1 MGDIDF
7 YIRDQL
13 LEAVEAA
20 SRRSGER
27 QAIPPYESGVGQEL
41 LTRIVLATGNLS
53 LTPVDEQAVHAVLQ
67 DNLTHFAVAPGMYAW
82 DSLPFILDHLH
93 IFTVS
98 LHAWSLTKEALFS
111 QGPQRLHITLSGRG
125 GLRPATSS
133 RASSA
138 SSSKRPSGDEGG
150 SSSKSARSTDE
161 KTEILELKRK
171 LAVKDQQ
178 VAILSDI
185 AARKQDEITSLKGKL
200 KAAQQK
206 ARRAQSQNEAA
217 VAQQRQEPSG
227 QTGFELARTSGG
239 QSDASQKKWEW
250 LTPQGALALA
260 IRRNLSNVATAD
272 IGPVLCDDVSRW
284 TVTRSE
290 VRAAACLMKDS
301 HNFWEDWSADCC
313 LQPEDSRSAD
323 AFSVTAIS
331 YRQDATNSAVWNRS
345 KLCALELE
353 ASYIPPCSAEDLAK
367 TTRHQ
372 LGREKGD
379 CIVGLKRLYRL
390 ADVLPVQEG
399 TGSATVAMTL
409 KLLQS
414 LGTPTIDKFATP
426 TALSVPA
433 AASAPSPPLRLPT
446 LACRLRADAA
456 YLV

>member
-1 MGDIDF
+1 M
-7 YIRDQL
+7 
-13 LEAVEAA
+13 
-20 SRRSGER
+20 
-27 QAIPPYESGVGQEL
+27 
-41 LTRIVLATGNLS
+41 
-53 LTPVDEQAVHAVLQ
+53 
-67 DNLTHFAVAPGMYAW
+67 
-82 DSLPFILDHLH
+82 
-93 IFTVS
+93 
-98 LHAWSLTKEALFS
+98 
-111 QGPQRLHITLSGRG
+111 
-125 GLRPATSS
+125 
-133 RASSA
+133 
-138 SSSKRPSGDEGG
+138 
-150 SSSKSARSTDE
+150 
-161 KTEILELKRK
+161 
-171 LAVKDQQ
+171 
-178 VAILSDI
+178 LSDI

-206 ARRAQSQNEAA
+206 VRRAQAQHEATLA
-217 VAQQRQEPSG
+217 KQRQEPSG
-227 QTGFELARTSGG
+227 KSGFELARTSGG
-239 QSDASQKKWEW
+239 QSDASKKKWEW

-301 HNFWEDWSADCC
+301 HNFWEDWRADCC

-372 LGREKGD
+372 LGKGD
-379 CIVGLKRLYRL
+379 CIGGLKRLYRL

-414 LGTPTIDKFATP
+414 LGTPTMDKFAT
-426 TALSVPA
+426 LSVPA
-433 AASAPSPPLRLPT
+433 TAGATASAPSPPLRLPT
-446 LACRLRADAA
+446 LACRLHAA
-456 YLV
+456 YLVCTVCMRRLVTTVTTWSWCARCVFHVNVYRLYRQRWEGTTQRLHACRPCRPSAQSCLVGS